1 MALEVAAAVIQ
12 RADGAFLLARRPPG
26 KVYAGYWEFP
36 GGKVEPG
43 EPAELALARELREE
57 LGIET
62 RTAFPW
68 ITREYTYPHAAVRLN
83 FFRVTAWSGE
93 PQPRENQKIEW
104 QRIGAP
110 LAAPMLPANA
120 PVLAALAMPTEYA
133 ITDAEARGAEAMLSR
148 IRARLEQGLKLI
160 QVRDRGLTRRDEFV
174 HGVVRLARR
183 HGARVLVGGG
193 PDIGDGLHFTAAQL
207 MSLKQ
212 RPARGLTGASCHTA
226 AELRQAMALELDF
239 AVLGP
244 VLATASHPGARVLGW
259 DGFARIARGASIP
272 VYGIGGVRH
281 ADLDAAWRA
290 GAHGV
295 AMIRGAW
302 D

>member
-1 MALEVAAAVIQ
+1 VALEVAAAVIQ

-43 EPAELALARELREE
+43 EPAGAALARELHEE

-62 RTAFPW
+62 RTAYPW

-83 FFRVTAWSGE
+83 FFRVTAWNGE
-93 PQPRENQKIEW
+93 PHPRENQAIAW
-104 QRIGAP
+104 QHAGAP

-120 PVLAALAMPTEYA
+120 PVLAALALPHEYA
-133 ITDAEARGAEAMLSR
+133 VTDAQTRGAQAMLSAVR
-148 IRARLEQGLKLI
+148 VQLEQGLKLI
-160 QVRDRGLTRRDEFV
+160 QVRDRGLAQREAIAQE
-174 HGVVRLARR
+174 VVDLARR
-183 HGARVLVGGG
+183 HGARVLLSGG
-193 PDIGDGLHFTAAQL
+193 PPIGDGLHFTAAQL
-207 MSLKQ
+207 MALRE
-212 RPARGLTGASCHTA
+212 RPVGGLAAASCHSA
-226 AELRQAMALELDF
+226 DELRRAMALGLDF

-244 VLATASHPGARVLGW
+244 VQATASHPGAPVLGW

-272 VYGIGGVRH
+272 VYAIGGMRRS
-281 ADLDAAWRA
+281 DLEPAWRA